1 MRYIKKFNENTENEG
16 KNDSL
21 EEVINLAKECIKSC
35 EECKEECEKEGHS
48 ESIKACKE
56 CIKVCELFIYSA
68 ENELRNFN
76 LVKDL
81 AFKVATDCSHVCS
94 DEGEGIC
101 VEACQDF
108 TEKLELLESNSNT
121 EE

>member
-1 MRYIKKFNENTENEG
+1 MMRYIKKFNENTENEG
-16 KNDSL
+16 KNDGL
-21 EEVINLAKECIKSC
+21 EEVINLAKECIK
-35 EECKEECEKEGHS
+35 
-48 ESIKACKE
+48 
-56 CIKVCELFIYSA
+56 VCELFIYCA

-108 TEKLELLESNSNT
+108 TEKLELLESNSNN